1 MMSQKNDLKQNVIL
15 PPTTEL
21 EKKTFTYKF
30 NKEEDLALENIEIV
44 LLFFDRTKFE
54 LNICKYKSSL

>member
-1 MMSQKNDLKQNVIL
+1 MTTVGNRQSTFL
-15 PPTTEL
+15 PPSEL

-30 NKEEDLALENIEIV
+30 NKEEELSLENIEIV

-54 LNICKYKSSL
+54 LNICKYKSTL

>member
-1 MMSQKNDLKQNVIL
+1 MSLSKDVRQSAVIL
-15 PPTTEL
+15 PPSEL

-30 NKEEDLALENIEIV
+30 NKEEDLSLENIEIV

-54 LNICKYKSSL
+54 LNICKYKSTL